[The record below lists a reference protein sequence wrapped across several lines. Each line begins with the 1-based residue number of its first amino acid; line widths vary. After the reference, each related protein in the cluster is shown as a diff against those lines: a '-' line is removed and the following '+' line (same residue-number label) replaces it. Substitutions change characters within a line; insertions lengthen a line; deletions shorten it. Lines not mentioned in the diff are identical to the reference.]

1 MKENEVNILIVE
13 DDEVDIMAIRR
24 ALRQANATNSIY
36 VAKDGIEALEKLRS
50 GEIPSPYIVLMDLNM
65 PRMNGIDCMKE
76 IRADKSLGQTVI
88 FALSTSK
95 DEKDKIKAYDCNVA
109 GYIFKSD
116 IGDEFV
122 KAMQMLDHYLRV
134 AELPNE

>member
-1 MKENEVNILIVE
+1 MIEKEVSILIVE

-24 ALRQANATNSIY
+24 ALKQTNATNSIY

-50 GEIPSPYIVLMDLNM
+50 GEVPFPYIVLMDLNM

-76 IRADKSLGQTVI
+76 IRADKSLRQTVI

-122 KAMQMLDHYLRV
+122 NAMQMLHHYLRV
-134 AELPNE
+134 VELPNE

>member
-1 MKENEVNILIVE
+1 
-13 DDEVDIMAIRR
+13 
-24 ALRQANATNSIY
+24 
-36 VAKDGIEALEKLRS
+36 
-50 GEIPSPYIVLMDLNM
+50 MDLNM

-76 IRADKSLGQTVI
+76 IRADKNLRQTVI

-95 DEKDKIKAYDCNVA
+95 DEKDMIKAYDCKVA